1 MRERLEGDEKG
12 ANEAPTA
19 YQVLFVEVMGQLS
32 NHNTRLRFEQLA
44 GISGDQPNHRKREA
58 VVRKHLRRLRTTDI
72 AQLVDAYPRGA
83 TLKELAE
90 EYGIH
95 LTTVSAILERVQ
107 VRRRGRPLSSIDI
120 EEAIRMYQSGQSLS
134 VVSSQFRVSADT
146 IRHHLSRAGLKLRD
160 AARQNQRDL

>member
-1 MRERLEGDEKG
+1 VRERLEGDEKG

-32 NHNTRLRFEQLA
+32 NHNTRLRFE
-44 GISGDQPNHRKREA
+44 
-58 VVRKHLRRLRTTDI
+58 HLRRLRTTDI